1 VLKSGIIISMIVQ
14 IGVINMPCHEESIF
28 QIISKNSGYVTA
40 KEVTEAGIPRRC
52 LTKLVESGKL
62 LKAKR
67 GIYVLP
73 DVWEDELYLLQYRFS
88 KGIFSHDTAL
98 YLHGLTDRTPI
109 SFTMTF
115 PFGYNTGSVKKQGV
129 IPKVCTVEVYSLG
142 IVDIASPSG
151 NIIKSYDVER
161 TLCDMVKET
170 HHGDIQVINQAM
182 KKYAAA
188 KEKNIVKLM
197 SYAEK
202 LRVAPKISNYME
214 ILL

>member
-1 VLKSGIIISMIVQ
+1 
-14 IGVINMPCHEESIF
+14 MPRYEESIF
-28 QIISKNSGYVTA
+28 HIISKNKGYVTA

-73 DVWEDELYLLQYRFS
+73 DVWEDELYFLQYRFS

-98 YLHGLTDRTPI
+98 YLHGMTDRTPI

-115 PFGYNTGSVKKQGV
+115 PFGYNTGSIKKQGV
-129 IPKVCTVEVYSLG
+129 IPKVCTVEAYFLG
-142 IVDIASPSG
+142 IMEIASPSG
-151 NIIKSYDVER
+151 NIIKVYDVER
-161 TLCDMVKET
+161 TLCDMVKES
-170 HHGDIQVINQAM
+170 HHADIQVINQAM
-182 KKYAAA
+182 KEYAVS
-188 KEKNIVKLM
+188 KEKNIAKLM
-197 SYAEK
+197 NYAEK
-202 LRVAPKISNYME
+202 LRVASKVSNYME

>member
-1 VLKSGIIISMIVQ
+1 
-14 IGVINMPCHEESIF
+14 MPCHEGSIF
-28 QIISKNSGYVTA
+28 QIISKNNGYVTA

-73 DVWEDELYLLQYRFS
+73 DVWEDELFILQYRFS

-98 YLHGLTDRTPI
+98 YLHGMTDRTPV
-109 SFTMTF
+109 SFIMTF
-115 PFGYNTGSVKKQGV
+115 PFGYNTGNVKKQGV
-129 IPKVCTVEVYSLG
+129 IAKVCTVDAYALG
-142 IVDIASPSG
+142 IMDIASPSG
-151 NIIKSYDVER
+151 NIIKVYDVER

-170 HHGDIQVINQAM
+170 HHADIQVVNQAM
-182 KKYAAA
+182 KEYALS
-188 KEKNIVKLM
+188 KEKNIARLM

-202 LRVAPKISNYME
+202 LRVAPKISSYME

>member
-1 VLKSGIIISMIVQ
+1 MLSKKVRV
-14 IGVINMPCHEESIF
+14 GVINMPCYEEMIF
-28 QIISKNSGYVTA
+28 QIISNNKGYVTA
-40 KEVTEAGIPRRC
+40 KEITEAGIPRRC

-73 DVWEDELYLLQYRFS
+73 DVWEDELYYLQYRFS
-88 KGIFSHDTAL
+88 KGIFSHETAL
-98 YLHGLTDRTPI
+98 YLHGMTDRTPI

-129 IPKVCTVEVYSLG
+129 IPKVCTVEAYSIG
-142 IVDIASPSG
+142 VIEIASPAG
-151 NIIKSYDVER
+151 NFIKAYNVER

-170 HHGDIQVINQAM
+170 HHADIQVINQAM
-182 KKYAAA
+182 KEYATSR
-188 KEKNIVKLM
+188 EKNIAKLM

-202 LRVAPKISNYME
+202 LRVVPKISMYME